1 MKQKQTID
9 QYERGSKLHELQL
22 KLALEAMVDYIVNNG
37 NEDSCTAGAK
47 SPCRSQLEPFKIH
60 LYFKNS

>member
-22 KLALEAMVDYIVNNG
+22 KLTLEAMVDYIVYNG
-37 NEDSCTAGAK
+37 NEDSCTLSLG
-47 SPCRSQLEPFKIH
+47 LI
-60 LYFKNS
+60 N